1 MSPTGE
7 TQVRITN
14 NGTLDEAPSW
24 SPDNWQIV
32 YASQRSQDGWEL
44 YIYDLKTNT
53 ERQLTSFD
61 GQARFP
67 AWSPVPGDQR
77 IVFEGRTPETIVS
90 NLWLVQADTG
100 QLTQYTTYGSDFRPT
115 WSPDGTQI
123 LFGRATADTTGD
135 GFTNAIDSGDMYV
148 LDLATGAEKLLMDT
162 PTYDDFNFAW
172 SPDGNWIVFTS
183 VREDVNG
190 DGVQNLSDSQD
201 LFRVRADGSEE
212 RRLNM
217 EGKRTFSPA
226 WSPDSRFIL
235 ILILG
240 DDNQNEI
247 WRFDTKN
254 GNFIPL
260 TEPGPFYQPVY
271 ASPNPITT
279 PLNLADFDL
288 AFASDRDG
296 EFGVYGMNTENL
308 ENWQMLPRPVGFER
322 IWWPTFCA
330 GAIAYEAHDLDGLQP
345 QWIYSTIIGNGVE
358 YNSVEYNSVEDN
370 SIPVK
375 YSTTLEAA
383 RFGVPRCSPDGGQI
397 AFSTY
402 IPTAF
407 EGWILGLKDFQT
419 GEELA
424 LTDNPSFGYVTW
436 SNLDNF
442 FLSMT
447 MIDEEFYVLETSNLK
462 GNRVMT
468 TLAKGKYPA
477 LSPNG
482 NQFVYL
488 CSNQS
493 FLCLQEVSGREA
505 DLIHEVVA
513 IPIAGESVPA
523 SAMWSGD
530 GLWIYFSSAADG
542 DWDIYRVRPDGS
554 ELQNLTADWPSNEL
568 MPTLKWKP

>member
-1 MSPTGE
+1 
-7 TQVRITN
+7 
-14 NGTLDEAPSW
+14 
-24 SPDNWQIV
+24 
-32 YASQRSQDGWEL
+32 
-44 YIYDLKTNT
+44 
-53 ERQLTSFD
+53 
-61 GQARFP
+61 
-67 AWSPVPGDQR
+67 
-77 IVFEGRTPETIVS
+77 
-90 NLWLVQADTG
+90 
-100 QLTQYTTYGSDFRPT
+100 
-115 WSPDGTQI
+115 
-123 LFGRATADTTGD
+123 
-135 GFTNAIDSGDMYV
+135 
-148 LDLATGAEKLLMDT
+148 
-162 PTYDDFNFAW
+162 
-172 SPDGNWIVFTS
+172 
-183 VREDVNG
+183 
-190 DGVQNLSDSQD
+190 
-201 LFRVRADGSEE
+201 
-212 RRLNM
+212 
-217 EGKRTFSPA
+217 
-226 WSPDSRFIL
+226 
-235 ILILG
+235 
-240 DDNQNEI
+240 
-247 WRFDTKN
+247 
-254 GNFIPL
+254 
-260 TEPGPFYQPVY
+260 
-271 ASPNPITT
+271 
-279 PLNLADFDL
+279 
-288 AFASDRDG
+288 
-296 EFGVYGMNTENL
+296 MNTENL

-358 YNSVEYNSVEDN
+358 YNSVEDN

-375 YSTTLEAA
+375 YPTTLEAA

-447 MIDEEFYVLETSNLK
+447 MIDEEFFVLETSNLK

-568 MPTLKWKP
+568 MPTLKWQP